1 MRRVVIFVAVAAT
14 TGIVLALVDGTPGP
28 RRRRA
33 LLCGAHGEPGGAV
46 GRILAAGGAG
56 EPGAGQGRRRSGND
70 TEVDV
75 TDPTAA
81 AWQELERALRFGATT
96 IGDYRLLVR
105 PRLSALAAAK
115 AGTPRPVAGGAGAG
129 RSVAQRNVPP
139 RRPAC
144 RHARRPARARRSRH
158 RDRTA
163 REGVGRA
170 VTIAEQLS
178 STRPRTL
185 TRGLEEL

>member
-14 TGIVLALVDGTPGP
+14 TGIVLALVDGTPDPGVAVRSYAALMGSLAALSAGSWL
-28 RRRRA
+28 RRGRRA
-33 LLCGAHGEPGGAV
+33 WS
-46 GRILAAGGAG
+46 GAG
-56 EPGAGQGRRRSGND
+56 AARSGND

-115 AGTPRPVAGGAGAG
+115 LGRRGLSLAEPEQAEALLKETFPLVDPRVAMPADRLAPGVPVTEIEPL
-129 RSVAQRNVPP
+129 V
-139 RRPAC
+139 
-144 RHARRPARARRSRH
+144 RA
-158 RDRTA
+158 
-163 REGVGRA
+163 
-170 VTIAEQLS
+170 
-178 STRPRTL
+178 
-185 TRGLEEL
+185 LEEL